1 MKYNEEQIESLLDR
15 MSEFL
20 DSYKQ
25 ADDEFQTN
33 QRRSAWHDKFGERL
47 GKYSDKLKLLN
58 GDDFDIE
65 ESSRKEYEDQYSDLT
80 DDEYCNALEN
90 NIKATLQRI
99 WPEATEE
106 QVEQA
111 TEEIKDATEEPK
123 EEEPKTEVHIEAED
137 KDGDGEIQKDEVET
151 HTVKEEEPETEKEEE
166 VVDDATDEF
175 YKELEEAKNNM
186 PKRD

>member
-1 MKYNEEQIESLLDR
+1 MKYTEEQIESLLDR

-111 TEEIKDATEEPK
+111 TEEIKDATK

-137 KDGDGEIQKDEVET
+137 KDGDGEIQKDEIET
-151 HTVKEEEPETEKEEE
+151 HTVKEEEPETEEEKE

-186 PKRD
+186 PKRN